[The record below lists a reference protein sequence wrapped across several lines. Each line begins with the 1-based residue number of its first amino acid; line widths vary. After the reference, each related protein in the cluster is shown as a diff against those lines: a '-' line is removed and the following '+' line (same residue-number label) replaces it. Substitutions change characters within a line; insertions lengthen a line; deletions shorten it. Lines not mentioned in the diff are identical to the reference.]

1 MIEKALIVIVFMYA
15 VSFSLLGGQ
24 FVMDTFGITMTN
36 TDGVEIRSS
45 LLSIV
50 DTDNINTVTGELV
63 DVNGTAAGEDP
74 FGVAAVLTVEL
85 LQLMTGTY
93 IFNILFLFG
102 VPAIFVYGMVVLYAL
117 LLFRALIA
125 YLRGI

>member
-1 MIEKALIVIVFMYA
+1 MIEKALIAIVFMYA

-24 FVMDTFGITMTN
+24 FVMDSFGITMTN
-36 TDGVEIRSS
+36 TNGVEIRSS
-45 LLSIV
+45 LLGIV
-50 DTDNINTVTGELV
+50 DTDNLNTVTGQLTG
-63 DVNGTAAGEDP
+63 VNGTEAGEDP

>member
-1 MIEKALIVIVFMYA
+1 MIEKALIAIVFMYA

-24 FVMDTFGITMTN
+24 FIMDTFGITMTN
-36 TDGVEIRSS
+36 TEGVEIRSS

-50 DTDNINTVTGELV
+50 DTDEINAVTGELTS
-63 DVNGTAAGEDP
+63 VNGTEAGADP
-74 FGVAAVLTVEL
+74 FGVAAILTVEL

>member
-1 MIEKALIVIVFMYA
+1 MIEKALIVIIFMYA

-24 FVMDTFGITMTN
+24 YVMDVFGITMTN
-36 TDGVEIRSS
+36 YDGVEIRSS
-45 LLSIV
+45 LLAIV
-50 DTDNINTVTGELV
+50 DTDEINTVTGQLTS
-63 DVNGTAAGEDP
+63 VNGTEAGEDP

-93 IFNILFLFG
+93 IFNLLFLFG

>member
-24 FVMDTFGITMTN
+24 FLMDTFGITMTS
-36 TDGVEIRSS
+36 TDGTVISSS
-45 LLSIV
+45 LLTIV
-50 DTDNINTVTGELV
+50 DVDNLNTVTNQLNT
-63 DVNGTAAGEDP
+63 VNGTEAELDP
-74 FGVAAVLTVEL
+74 FGVAAGLTVEI

-93 IFNILFLFG
+93 VFNLLFLFG
-102 VPAIFVYGMVVLYAL
+102 VPAIFVYGMVVLYAI

>member
-1 MIEKALIVIVFMYA
+1 MIEKALIAIVFMYA

-24 FVMDTFGITMTN
+24 FVMDSFGITMTN
-36 TDGVEIRSS
+36 SDGVEIRSS

-50 DTDNINTVTGELV
+50 DTNEINTVTGQLTS
-63 DVNGTAAGEDP
+63 VNGTQAGLDP

>member
-1 MIEKALIVIVFMYA
+1 MYA

-24 FVMDTFGITMTN
+24 YVMDVFGITMTN
-36 TDGVEIRSS
+36 FEGVEIQSA
-45 LLSIV
+45 LLTII
-50 DTDNINTVTGELV
+50 DTDNLNTVTNQLV
-63 DVNGTAAGEDP
+63 DVNGTEAGEDP

-93 IFNILFLFG
+93 IFNLLFLFG

>member
-15 VSFSLLGGQ
+15 ISFSLLGGQ
-24 FVMDTFGITMTN
+24 YIMDIFGITMT
-36 TDGVEIRSS
+36 TYDGTEVRSS
-45 LLSIV
+45 LLAIV
-50 DTDNINTVTGELV
+50 DTNELNTVTSELV
-63 DVNGTAAGEDP
+63 NVNGTAAGLDP

-93 IFNILFLFG
+93 IFNLLFLFG
-102 VPAIFVYGMVVLYAL
+102 VPAVFVYGMMVLYAL

-125 YLRGI
+125 YMRGI